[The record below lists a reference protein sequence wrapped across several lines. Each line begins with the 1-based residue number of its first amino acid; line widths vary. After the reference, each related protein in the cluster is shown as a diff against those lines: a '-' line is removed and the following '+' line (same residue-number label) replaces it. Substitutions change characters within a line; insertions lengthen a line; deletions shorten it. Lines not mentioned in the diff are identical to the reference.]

1 MQEGASG
8 MGLGRLNTVEKAL
21 QSGKKKTIRVYIYIF
36 FQDPR
41 VSESRHIQ
49 PWFRLYLLLPD
60 FKYPLALHKEQWK
73 NLSLQH
79 QSPEVSEKGQVR
91 SHLHPLGL
99 QRQWSD
105 RFLWLVGKASC
116 FVTSLRHDSLENK
129 LGNQWDMLCSLLS
142 RHLRAKYHSLSTP

>member
-1 MQEGASG
+1 
-8 MGLGRLNTVEKAL
+8 
-21 QSGKKKTIRVYIYIF
+21 
-36 FQDPR
+36 
-41 VSESRHIQ
+41 
-49 PWFRLYLLLPD
+49 
-60 FKYPLALHKEQWK
+60 
-73 NLSLQH
+73 
-79 QSPEVSEKGQVR
+79 VSEKGQVR